1 MNWQDQL
8 IAIYLYVCKHYEQ
21 ELWIYCQRM
30 SNHADLSFSDEEVMS
45 LYLFGIMDKNRELKQ
60 IYNYADRHLRGWFPQ
75 LPSYVAFVQ
84 RLNKVADVFAPLLE
98 IIQVEQQKTRVA
110 DPQPL
115 LIDSFPVALAKQ
127 GHRFKACVA
136 KELADSG
143 YCSTKKLFFYGVRVH
158 VVARRQAGTLPS
170 PEYIGVT
177 AASYHDGKI
186 FDQIRP
192 ELKDEELYGD
202 KAYQR
207 ADEKEVQE
215 QQNLIVLT
223 PVKKKK
229 GQKYLDADEKWLSTA
244 VSRVRQP
251 IETIFGWI
259 EEKTGIECAGKVR
272 SYQGLMLHVFGR
284 LAAAMFFWNKLRVCS

>member
-1 MNWQDQL
+1 M
-8 IAIYLYVCKHYEQ
+8 
-21 ELWIYCQRM
+21 
-30 SNHADLSFSDEEVMS
+30 
-45 LYLFGIMDKNRELKQ
+45 
-60 IYNYADRHLRGWFPQ
+60 
-75 LPSYVAFVQ
+75 
-84 RLNKVADVFAPLLE
+84 
-98 IIQVEQQKTRVA
+98 
-110 DPQPL
+110 
-115 LIDSFPVALAKQ
+115 
-127 GHRFKACVA
+127 A
-136 KELADSG
+136 KELADNG
-143 YCSTKKLFFYGVRVH
+143 YCSTKKLYFYGVRVH

-186 FDQIRP
+186 FDQIRA
-192 ELKDEELYGD
+192 ELTDEELYGD

-207 ADEKEVQE
+207 PDEKEVQE
-215 QQNLIVLT
+215 QQNLTVLT

-229 GQKYLDADEKWLSTA
+229 GHKYLDADEQWLSTA

-272 SYQGLMLHVFGR
+272 SYQGLMVHVFGR

>member
-21 ELWIYCQRM
+21 NLWIYCQRM
-30 SNHADLSFSDEEVMS
+30 SNHADLSFSDEEVIS
-45 LYLFGIMDKNRELKQ
+45 LYLFGIIDKNRELKQ
-60 IYNYADRHLRGWFPQ
+60 IYNYADRHLRSWFPR

-84 RLNKVADVFAPLLE
+84 RLNKIADVFAPLLE
-98 IIQVEQQKTRVA
+98 IIQVEQEKTRIG
-110 DPQPL
+110 DTQPL

-177 AASYHDGKI
+177 AASYNDGKI

-192 ELKDEELYGD
+192 ELTDEELYGD

-207 ADEKEVQE
+207 PDAKAVQE
-215 QQNLIVLT
+215 LQNLSVRT

-229 GQKYLDADEKWLSTA
+229 GQKYLDADEQWLSTA

-272 SYQGLMLHVFGR
+272 SYQGLMVHVFGR
-284 LAAAMFFWNKLRVCS
+284 LAAAMFFWNKLRVSS